1 METDPVDRPVT
12 AVGRGEKVETDS
24 GAGGRDPWKTVLYNC
39 GCHTFDAVEKIVIKA
54 TRCSLSQ
61 ARSISN
67 EVHTRGSAAIY
78 EGHRERCEAVA
89 EVVASIGLRVEVV
102 R

>member
-1 METDPVDRPVT
+1 MEAAPVDRPV
-12 AVGRGEKVETDS
+12 AVVRKEQRAEADAGT
-24 GAGGRDPWKTVLYNC
+24 GGRDPWKTVLFNC
-39 GCHTFDAVEKIVIKA
+39 DCHTFDEVERVVMKA
-54 TRCSLSQ
+54 TRCTLSR
-61 ARSISN
+61 ARAISH

-89 EVVASIGLRVEVV
+89 DAVAAVGLKVKVV